1 MTMGITVNLSLTP
14 EDLNL
19 ILVAL
24 SHLPYRQVHELIER
38 IQKDAGPQLL
48 AAVQHEQA
56 TVSQEAQLS

>member
-1 MTMGITVNLSLTP
+1 MGITVQLSLTLD
-14 EDLNL
+14 DLNL

-48 AAVQHEQA
+48 TAAQHEQE
-56 TVSQEAQLS
+56 TVRQERT